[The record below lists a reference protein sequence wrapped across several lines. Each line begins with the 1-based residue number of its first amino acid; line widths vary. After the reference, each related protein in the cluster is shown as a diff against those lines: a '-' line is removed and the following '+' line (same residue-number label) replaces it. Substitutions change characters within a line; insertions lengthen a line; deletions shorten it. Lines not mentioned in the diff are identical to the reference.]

1 MVNDMVMNVD
11 IAIYDVSQNQAVFW
25 SKSCEFIW
33 GYLIISDTHQI
44 IWVDTMKESKHS
56 CILTHFHWN
65 KLAAKEFEK
74 PSLTLFIWINIPC
87 LYLASAFKITCSG
100 FGNIFAFLIECK
112 NSPAYQYNIYIY
124 IYTSNIYIYI
134 WHIYIYDIYIYIYI
148 YDMNKGLD
156 MSNIN
161 IAWW

>member
-56 CILTHFHWN
+56 CIPHAF
-65 KLAAKEFEK
+65 
-74 PSLTLFIWINIPC
+74 SLKQTCCKGIWKTFFDSIFIWINIPC

-124 IYTSNIYIYI
+124 TPQIY
-134 WHIYIYDIYIYIYI
+134 IYIYDIYIYIYDIYIYI